1 MNLPGFNAEGSLQT
15 IAFAYNMDWR
25 FNRGGNV
32 VRPQQL
38 NCDQNCLDT
47 CLLPCPDAGDC
58 PDGPPDLR
66 AQCLAAARSC
76 SNACRKQCCTTCSV
90 TCGLCVGGSCGT
102 TYPNCVPTP
111 GTQTCTDCN
120 GITSTR
126 SC

>member
-1 MNLPGFNAEGSLQT
+1 MNLPGFSAEASLQRMVL
-15 IAFAYNMDWR
+15 AYGMAWKLDR
-25 FNRGGNV
+25 LGNV
-32 VRPQQL
+32 VWPQQL

-66 AQCLAAARSC
+66 AQCLAAARAC

-90 TCGLCVGGSCGT
+90 TCGPCTGGSCGS
-102 TYPNCVPTP
+102 YPNCSPTP
-111 GTQTCTDCN
+111 GTQSCTDCN
-120 GITSTR
+120 GVTSTR